1 MRGKR
6 QPRTSALIAGRMRGN
21 DRSMTPVTLITGASG
36 GICGALARRLA
47 ADGHRLVLT
56 ALEADALDSLARE
69 LADGGA
75 EVEVLA
81 GDVRARDLPARA
93 VERAVARFGRIDNLV
108 NGAGASRPVK
118 LVEMDD
124 EEWDRLV
131 DINLGAV
138 FRFSKAVVRRMLAQG
153 EGGAIVHISSIA
165 HANGGANLAYGSAK
179 GGVATLTYGMAQQL
193 GPAGIRVNAVAPG
206 IIDTPMVRNGFADR
220 YEGLVAGAKVRTPL
234 GRLGRAEDV
243 ADVIAY
249 LLSPRA
255 AFVTGALLPV
265 TGGIEILSPIS
276 AIAGEG
282 SGS

>member
-1 MRGKR
+1 M
-6 QPRTSALIAGRMRGN
+6 N
-21 DRSMTPVTLITGASG
+21 PVTLITGASG
-36 GICGALARRLA
+36 GICGALAHRLA

-56 ALEADALDSLARE
+56 ALEGDALDALSRE
-69 LADGGA
+69 LERGGA
-75 EVEVLA
+75 QVAAIA
-81 GDVRARDLPARA
+81 GDVRARDLPVRA
-93 VERAVARFGRIDNLV
+93 VDLAIARFGRIDNLV

-124 EEWDRLV
+124 DEWDRLV
-131 DINLGAV
+131 DVNLGAV
-138 FRFSKAVVRRMLAQG
+138 FRFSKAVVRRLVAQG
-153 EGGAIVHISSIA
+153 QGGAIVHISSIA

-193 GPAGIRVNAVAPG
+193 GPSGIRVNAVAPG
-206 IIDTPMVRNGFADR
+206 IIDTPMVRNGFADKFD
-220 YEGLVAGAKVRTPL
+220 GLVAGARQRTPL

-243 ADVIAY
+243 ADVIAF

-276 AIAGEG
+276 AIAREG
-282 SGS
+282 SGG